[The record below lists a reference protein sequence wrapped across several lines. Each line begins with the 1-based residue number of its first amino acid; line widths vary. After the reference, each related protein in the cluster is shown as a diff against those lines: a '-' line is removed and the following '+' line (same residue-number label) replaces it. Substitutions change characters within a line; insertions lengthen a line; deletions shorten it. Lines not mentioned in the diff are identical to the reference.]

1 MEQYIPKATL
11 LAEME
16 KEIKRIYAGRE
27 CVGISSNEENIVR
40 GLQKAED
47 IIDTIEVK
55 EVDLDE
61 EIEKCLKQYHMI
73 AVGKEEFEPIAKHF
87 FEIGMHVSNK
97 AQKGE

>member
-1 MEQYIPKATL
+1 MKLIYKDALVAWAKETYLCENASMIRKVCYKQLLEHLDTL
-11 LAEME
+11 
-16 KEIKRIYAGRE
+16 
-27 CVGISSNEENIVR
+27 
-40 GLQKAED
+40 
-47 IIDTIEVK
+47 EVK

-87 FEIGMHVSNK
+87 FEIGLK